1 MHQGEDMI
9 GDATGI
15 RAVYP
20 EIERAVV
27 MQQTIEYVPGFAG
40 GGGDH
45 RDVERRVAIR
55 DVGIEL
61 DGGIAAVVG
70 VDFTAASPAPP
81 RWKCW
86 PSEVAPVPTP
96 NQTGQRLPV
105 LGFDQAR
112 QSGPVGFLPR
122 VPGGDPEEL
131 PACRDC
137 AHLSHARQPQIV
149 RLADQV
155 RQEGAPVAWRP
166 AGLDMSEVPGQVGPA
181 IDLLEQIRD
190 PDLRHHAVKAV
201 GKPVRFGHLVGAG
214 ATQFQLAALQGDAVR
229 RSRLEQ
235 PGGVPQAAVEQLHPL
250 REIASTVT
258 YGGAGRRVIAAGRG
272 AGTDTGARYS
282 SRDRYNRE
290 PWTQMSPAR
299 NRSRSSKRT
308 HSS

>member
-1 MHQGEDMI
+1 MI
-9 GDATGI
+9 GDAAGI

-40 GGGDH
+40 SGGDH

-70 VDFTAASPAPP
+70 VDFTSRLTRAAEMEVLAIGGRAGSDAEPA
-81 RWKCW
+81 
-86 PSEVAPVPTP
+86 
-96 NQTGQRLPV
+96 GQRLPV

-112 QSGPVGFLPR
+112 QTGPVGFLPR

-131 PACRDC
+131 PACRDRT
-137 AHLSHARQPQIV
+137 HLSHARQPQIV
-149 RLADQV
+149 RLADQG

-166 AGLDMSEVPGQVGPA
+166 AGLDMPEVPGQVGPA

-190 PDLRHHAVKAV
+190 PDLRYHAMKPV

-214 ATQFQLAALQGDAVR
+214 AAQFQLAALQGDAVR
-229 RSRLEQ
+229 RSASSS
-235 PGGVPQAAVEQLHPL
+235 GAV
-250 REIASTVT
+250 S
-258 YGGAGRRVIAAGRG
+258 RRRQSSNSIRS
-272 AGTDTGARYS
+272 AR
-282 SRDRYNRE
+282 
-290 PWTQMSPAR
+290 
-299 NRSRSSKRT
+299 
-308 HSS
+308 